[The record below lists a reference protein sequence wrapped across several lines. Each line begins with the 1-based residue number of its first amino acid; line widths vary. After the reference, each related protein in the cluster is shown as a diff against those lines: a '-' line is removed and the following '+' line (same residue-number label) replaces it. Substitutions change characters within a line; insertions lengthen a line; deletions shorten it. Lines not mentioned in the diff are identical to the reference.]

1 MQHTERQQER
11 KQNEEYRGLIKMQ
24 HHQSNH
30 LLFSKIKEEK
40 DMGKM
45 KRNQSE
51 LLNASYLKSNFTTTQ
66 EDKKKQIQTKEE
78 MIR

>member
-1 MQHTERQQER
+1 
-11 KQNEEYRGLIKMQ
+11 
-24 HHQSNH
+24 
-30 LLFSKIKEEK
+30 
-40 DMGKM
+40 MGKM